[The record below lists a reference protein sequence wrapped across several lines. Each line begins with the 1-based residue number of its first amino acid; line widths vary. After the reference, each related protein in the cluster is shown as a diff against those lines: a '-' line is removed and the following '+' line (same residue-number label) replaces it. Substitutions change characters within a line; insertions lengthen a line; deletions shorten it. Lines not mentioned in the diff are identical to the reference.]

1 MKPPYC
7 VGNISEDDMT
17 KKRIGLLTHPSTEP
31 QIHDK
36 NGRGGEGT
44 HGLTA
49 QNKCKKDSEE
59 ELRNRSVC
67 YCPFWRGSEIS

>member
-1 MKPPYC
+1 MKLPYS
-7 VGNISEDDMT
+7 VGNISGSDMAMR
-17 KKRIGLLTHPSTEP
+17 RIGLLAHPSTEH

-44 HGLTA
+44 HVLTA
-49 QNKCKKDSEE
+49 QNKCEKDSEE